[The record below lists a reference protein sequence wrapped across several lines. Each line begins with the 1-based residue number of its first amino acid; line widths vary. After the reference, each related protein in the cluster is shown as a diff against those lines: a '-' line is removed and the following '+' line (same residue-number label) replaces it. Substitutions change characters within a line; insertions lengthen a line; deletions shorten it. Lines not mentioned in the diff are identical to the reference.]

1 MSGAFMHLL
10 LLATALVGPVDIA
23 RAHFEAGEYSKAI
36 VMLSDAHRMSPG
48 DAAINYWLARSYY
61 EKHDYELAVAYGEEA
76 VKSSP
81 QNAEYHRWL
90 GRAYGAKAE
99 RSHSFF
105 LARKVKKTFET
116 AVKVGPL
123 NIAARRDLM
132 QYLLEAPGIIG
143 GDKEKAKQ
151 QAEFIA
157 KLDPIEG
164 RLAWAAFFSAEKKWK
179 EAEAEYLTA
188 LNQNPNTI
196 ESYMEAAEFFA
207 DRKDADNLNHVLAGA
222 ARLDAHDPRLAFYR
236 AVLLILRRV
245 ELPAAEALLR
255 SYVNNVPERSD
266 YPSHKAALAW
276 LRASRT

>member
-1 MSGAFMHLL
+1 VFAHLL
-10 LLATALVGPVDIA
+10 FFATVLVGPVDTA
-23 RAHFEAGEYSKAI
+23 RAHFEAGKYSEAI
-36 VMLSDAHRMSPG
+36 VMLSEAHRIAPD

-61 EKHDYELAVAYGEEA
+61 EQHDYELAIAYGEEA
-76 VKSSP
+76 VKWSP

-105 LARKVKKTFET
+105 LARKVKQAFET
-116 AVKVGPL
+116 AVKLGPL

-132 QYLLEAPGIIG
+132 QYLLEAPRILG

-164 RLAWAAFFSAEKKWK
+164 RLAWAALFSAERKWK
-179 EAEAEYLTA
+179 EAEAEYVTA
-188 LNQNPNTI
+188 LNQNPNSI
-196 ESYMEAAEFFA
+196 ESYIEAADFFA
-207 DRKDADNLNHVLAGA
+207 DRKDAGNLDRVLVGA
-222 ARLDAHDPRLAFYR
+222 ARLGIRDPRLAFYQ
-236 AVLLILRRV
+236 AVVLILRRV

-276 LRASRT
+276 LRACRT

>member
-1 MSGAFMHLL
+1 MSGGFMYLL
-10 LLATALVGPVDIA
+10 LVATVLVGPVDIA

-36 VMLSDAHRMSPG
+36 LMLSDAHRVEPT
-48 DAAINYWLARSYY
+48 DAAINHWLARSYY
-61 EKHDYELAVAYGEEA
+61 EKHDYELAI
-76 VKSSP
+76 
-81 QNAEYHRWL
+81 
-90 GRAYGAKAE
+90 AYGAKAE
-99 RSHSFF
+99 RSHSLF
-105 LARKVKKTFET
+105 LARKVKKAFET

-123 NIAARRDLM
+123 NIGARRDLM

-157 KLDPIEG
+157 MLDPIEG

-179 EAEAEYLTA
+179 EAEAEYVTA

-207 DRKDADNLNHVLAGA
+207 DRKDADNLDRVLAGA

-236 AVLLILRRV
+236 AVVLILRRV
-245 ELPAAEALLR
+245 QLPAAEALLR
-255 SYVNNVPERSD
+255 SYVNKVPERSD

-276 LRASRT
+276 LRTSRT